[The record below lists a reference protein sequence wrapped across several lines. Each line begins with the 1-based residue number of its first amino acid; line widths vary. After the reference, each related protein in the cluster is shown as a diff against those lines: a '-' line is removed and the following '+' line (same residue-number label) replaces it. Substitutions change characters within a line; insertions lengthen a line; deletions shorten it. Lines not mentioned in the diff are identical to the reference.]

1 MVLAAIA
8 ALTGIVTIQAGLA
21 YAISAEKV
29 PLVQQYEQF
38 SGQEVTGFCNV
49 SFDVEGNLHWQI
61 KVNGLVPGTDGLFD
75 MGHWAGE
82 EDVTFVA
89 NEDGNADSGNQIV
102 LAEDVPHPIFTQFAT
117 CTVHANGNSH
127 YDAFGIATAELETI

>member
-21 YAISAEKV
+21 YAISAEIV

-38 SGQEVTGFCNV
+38 SGQEVIGFCNV

-82 EDVTFVA
+82 KDVTFVA